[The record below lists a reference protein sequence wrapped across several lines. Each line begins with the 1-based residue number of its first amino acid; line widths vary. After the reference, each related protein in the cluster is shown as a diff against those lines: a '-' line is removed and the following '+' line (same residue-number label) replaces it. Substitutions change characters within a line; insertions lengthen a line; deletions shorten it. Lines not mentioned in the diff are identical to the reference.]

1 MTNSKNLRC
10 WTRKR
15 KNNSTYVTCENRAT
29 RQMATKKVTK
39 QIPKI
44 EVTKL
49 PSQNKQIIAG
59 GGQMRRSARLAEKVF
74 KYGRKSYKK

>member
-1 MTNSKNLRC
+1 
-10 WTRKR
+10 
-15 KNNSTYVTCENRAT
+15 
-29 RQMATKKVTK
+29 MATKKVTK